1 MSNTLEKLREASRS
15 SQITTTT
22 VLSIAEKLADYC
34 QLLILN
40 RSEQKGAMRIA
51 KAALQLT
58 LDGPNFI
65 DDATEAAIKAAIAEI
80 EAKEKLPDPD
90 IHLPPS

>member
-1 MSNTLEKLREASRS
+1 MSTTLEKLRETSRS
-15 SQITTTT
+15 QHATLTT
-22 VLSIAEKLADYC
+22 VVAIAEKLADYC
-34 QLLILN
+34 QMLILN
-40 RSEQKGAMRIA
+40 RSEQKSAMRTA

-65 DDATEAAIKAAIAEI
+65 DDNTELAIKAAIAEI

-90 IHLPPS
+90 LQLPP